1 MRKWIIAH
9 LGESRK
15 LGDSMN
21 SNNDFQKLTS
31 QQQIEAIEAL
41 ERLVEA
47 LTGQK
52 PVRPDPRLA
61 QLPNGAQRAQ
71 VANQN

>member
-1 MRKWIIAH
+1 
-9 LGESRK
+9 
-15 LGDSMN
+15 MN
-21 SNNDFQKLTS
+21 RNNDFQKLTS

-61 QLPNGAQRAQ
+61 QLPSDAQR
-71 VANQN
+71 VRVVHQN